1 MPSSI
6 FLVAGQSNAELLAKT
21 AAQLNLGSTEPEMP
35 RHAPGVYA
43 NGAPL
48 TYGLGQLDWYAPGE
62 LAARLIA
69 QLRTAL
75 LADPDARLSGILWV
89 QGEADTH
96 TIGRPNEYGARLGA
110 LVDRIAVGLADL
122 GPRAADFRF
131 VVVALSE
138 DAPIAARRPSW
149 QMVRDQQLTLDH
161 SRITVVDPDAIEV
174 HSSSESMFMADG
186 LHYQPNFRAKLL
198 NSMTEALPR
207 FLDGSSEADKLMGK
221 RGDDI
226 IRGNGGTDKL
236 YGSDGDDM
244 ISGGS
249 GFDFLWGGNGDDELL
264 GGTGNDFIYGGNGND
279 RLVGG
284 SNSDRL
290 WGGGGA
296 DVFVFLTD
304 GPTTMNAGQH
314 DVVYDFSRGSDRID
328 LSAIDANLLTL
339 RDDAFRFIG
348 AAHFTDSAGEIR
360 FERIGTG
367 VILIGDRNSD
377 GIGDLFI
384 RLNSTTS
391 IQENDLTL

>member
-6 FLVAGQSNAELLAKT
+6 FLVAGQSNAGLLAKT
-21 AAQLNLGSTEPEMP
+21 AAQLNSGSTGPEMP

-62 LAARLIA
+62 LAAQLIA
-69 QLRTAL
+69 QLRAAL

-110 LVDRIAVGLADL
+110 LVDRVAVGLADL

-138 DAPIAARRPSW
+138 DAPIAARRPGW
-149 QMVRDQQLTLDH
+149 QTVRDQQLTLDH
-161 SRITVVDPDAIEV
+161 SRITVVDPDAIEG
-174 HSSSESMFMADG
+174 HSSSGSMFMADG
-186 LHYQPNFRAKLL
+186 LHYQPNFRAQLL
-198 NSMTEALPR
+198 NLMTEPLPQ
-207 FLDGSSEADKLMGK
+207 FLDGGSGADRLMGK

-226 IRGNGGTDKL
+226 VRGNGGTDKL
-236 YGSDGDDM
+236 YGRDGDDM

-249 GFDFLWGGNGDDELL
+249 GFDFLWGGNGNDQLF
-264 GGTGNDFIYGGNGND
+264 GNTGNDFIYGGNGND
-279 RLVGG
+279 RLGGG
-284 SNSDRL
+284 SSSDRL
-290 WGGGGA
+290 WGGAGA

-304 GPTTMNAGQH
+304 GTTTTNAGQH
-314 DVVYDFSRGSDRID
+314 DVVCDFARGSDRID
-328 LSAIDANLLTL
+328 LSAIDANSLTSH
-339 RDDAFRFIG
+339 DDPFRFLG
-348 AAHFTDSAGEIR
+348 ATHFTASAGEIR

-367 VILIGDRNSD
+367 VILIGDRNGD

-384 RLNSTTS
+384 RLDRTTW
-391 IQENDLTL
+391 IQGNDLML